1 MCRASTITKVLCRY
15 LGMKWLTQLQE
26 YPALDDSTATIE
38 AFSFDRLLA
47 SVLPALARER
57 VLRQDNGSRPA
68 GRGPMVPG
76 AATEAL
82 SLKPLLGFGVRR

>member
-1 MCRASTITKVLCRY
+1 
-15 LGMKWLTQLQE
+15 MKWLTQLQE
-26 YPALDDSTATIE
+26 YPVLDE
-38 AFSFDRLLA
+38 AQRRSRAFDPENEVLA

-68 GRGPMVPG
+68 GRGPMDPG

>member
-1 MCRASTITKVLCRY
+1 M
-15 LGMKWLTQLQE
+15 QLPTVSKNLE
-26 YPALDDSTATIE
+26 LEGS
-38 AFSFDRLLA
+38 SLLA
-47 SVLPALARER
+47 SVLQALAQER

-82 SLKPLLGFGVRR
+82 SLKPQVFGVRR